1 MSNDTTLPS
10 VETASYA
17 INLALGALLLV
28 SELLPFIRS
37 NNYNGLLHF
46 LCQKF
51 NAARPVAEQQQPQ
64 PVPVPPPK
72 PAGSR

>member
-1 MSNDTTLPS
+1 MADVSLPIP
-10 VETASYA
+10 ETATYA
-17 INLALGALLLV
+17 INIALGSLLLI

-51 NAARPVAEQQQPQ
+51 GAVRQPEQPQ
-64 PVPVPPPK
+64 PQPKPTPPPK
-72 PAGSR
+72 GS